1 MSTQSTYNNT
11 NSTVLVKVEGFYD
24 CIDYLLIKKIMKL
37 PSSDLNEV
45 LVVRVNKAT
54 KQKLEQ
60 LAKKNKYG
68 KNSCDVVRTLI
79 DSAYSRR
86 F

>member
-1 MSTQSTYNNT
+1 
-11 NSTVLVKVEGFYD
+11 
-24 CIDYLLIKKIMKL
+24 MKL
-37 PSSDLNEV
+37 PSSELTEV
-45 LVVRVNKAT
+45 FVMRISKEH

-68 KNSCDVVRTLI
+68 KNSSDVVRSLI
-79 DSAYSRR
+79 ESAHSKR